1 MKRKITEIDLT
12 DELLPIFLNI
22 KNYEEDI
29 SEDFFNLPLHNI
41 NDLIHLA
48 DITPDINNK
57 KIKILKNLKESLQNL
72 NKMIGLDTIK
82 DQIFEQVLYYL
93 FTNEQRDEMLHT
105 VIHGPPGSGKS
116 ELALIIADIYKN
128 LDVISG
134 NHIISAKRS
143 ELIGSHL
150 GETSIKTQNILN
162 KAKGGILFI
171 DEAYSL
177 GNSEG
182 KDSYSKEC
190 INAITSFLTEEK
202 NNFILIIAGYEEDL
216 NKCFF
221 KYNEGLK
228 RRFNWIY
235 NIDEYKSLHFAE
247 IFKKKIKQNDW
258 NFEDNDDFLKD
269 FFEKNKDK
277 FKFNG
282 GDIENFFFKCKL
294 SYIVRIKK
302 NNSKDNKII
311 TTNDIINTFNKYF
324 NIEDKNFK
332 NYSMY
337 I

>member
-12 DELLPIFLNI
+12 DELLPLFLNI
-22 KNYEEDI
+22 NEENI
-29 SEDFFNLPLHNI
+29 PSEILNLPIENI
-41 NDLIHLA
+41 NDIIHLA
-48 DITPDINNK
+48 DITPNIMNK
-57 KIKILKNLKESLQNL
+57 KIKTIKKLQKPLENL
-72 NKMIGLDTIK
+72 NKMIGLDSVK
-82 DQIFEQVLYYL
+82 EQIFEQVLYYL
-93 FTNEQRDEMLHT
+93 FTNEKRDEMLHT
-105 VIHGPPGSGKS
+105 VIHGPPGSGKT
-116 ELALIIADIYKN
+116 ELAFIIADIYKN
-128 LDVISG
+128 LNVLSN

-143 ELIGSHL
+143 DLVGSHL

-177 GNSEG
+177 GNSDG

-190 INAITSFLTEEK
+190 IDTITSFLTEEK
-202 NNFILIIAGYEEDL
+202 KNFILIIAGYEEDL

-228 RRFNWIY
+228 RRFNWVYSI
-235 NIDEYKSLHFAE
+235 EGYKSLHFAK
-247 IFKKKIKQNDW
+247 IFKKKIIQNNW
-258 NFEDNDDFLKD
+258 KFEGDEDFLKD

-277 FKFNG
+277 FKFSG

-294 SYIVRIKK
+294 TYIVRIKK
-302 NNSKDNKII
+302 NNSIDNKIFI
-311 TTNDIINTFNKYF
+311 KNDIINTFNKYF
-324 NIEDKNFK
+324 NIEDKNIK